1 MKLLVIRSEFYGES
15 TIGKLFVNS
24 NYFCDT
30 LEDTDR
36 KLEIYPNNKI
46 KGMTAIARGIYEIEM
61 MYSNHFKKNMPFL
74 KNVKNYLGVMIHPG
88 NTNADTLGCI
98 LVGKKVNSNFITDSK
113 NTFLRLMSIIEIAIE
128 NNEKI
133 TIEII

>member
-36 KLEIYPNNKI
+36 KLEFYPNNKI
-46 KGMTAIARGIYEIEM
+46 NGMTAIARGIYEIEM

-113 NTFLRLMSIIEIAIE
+113 NTFLRLMSIIEIAME